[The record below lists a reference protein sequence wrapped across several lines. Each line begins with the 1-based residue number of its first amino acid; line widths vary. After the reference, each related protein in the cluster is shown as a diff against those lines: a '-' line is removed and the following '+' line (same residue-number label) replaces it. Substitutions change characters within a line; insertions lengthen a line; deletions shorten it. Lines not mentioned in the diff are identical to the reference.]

1 MERRKHSAKRIGQR
15 VKGKEQRVK
24 GRAHGAKSSVLWPF
38 ILGCCDMGGNYSVN
52 VKELYDHYRETVTI
66 GIHGQKIDHHA
77 LSFKVFEDELKKAL
91 PFVGKEKRRPE
102 RRMYFTGIRLKAQSA
117 ESIAHSTDGK
127 IHGKAV
133 EGGGDWGDEEGLDV
147 IDGKSWASSS
157 IKHVP
162 SEVVKELADDIKSN
176 RDNEIVKHIVPDFTS
191 NDMLKKPME
200 KGQAGVKSPIEIQ
213 IDELETQINALNDGM
228 RVLGIRVVSVSA
240 YDDEISNTYPADFK
254 ENDKTPENNR
264 SRVFNR
270 LDLLLS
276 KVAWIATV
284 QKRIEELLEI

>member
-1 MERRKHSAKRIGQR
+1 MEKKIVKKGSRIRGF
-15 VKGKEQRVK
+15 KGKEQSAER
-24 GRAHGAKSSVLWPF
+24 RAYGAKSSVLWPF

-66 GIHGQKIDHHA
+66 GITHGQDAKVDNHS
-77 LSFKVFEDELKKAL
+77 LSFKDFEEELKKAL

-102 RRMYFTGIRLKAQSA
+102 RRMYFTGIRMKKQAEGCSLKANREEEINIEGEPFTPIIPDSMK
-117 ESIAHSTDGK
+117 DG
-127 IHGKAV
+127 I
-133 EGGGDWGDEEGLDV
+133 
-147 IDGKSWASSS
+147 WASNKKE
-157 IKHVP
+157 IPPKI
-162 SEVVKELADDIKSN
+162 VKELADNIMKD
-176 RDNEIVKHIVPDFTS
+176 RDEAIEKNIIPDFKS

-200 KGQAGVKSPIEIQ
+200 KGQTGVKSPIELM
-213 IDELETQINALNDGM
+213 IDDLETQINALNDGM
-228 RVLGIRVVSVSA
+228 RTLGVRVIPVSA
-240 YDDEISNTYPADFK
+240 YDDEISNTYPADFEVK
-254 ENDKTPENNR
+254 DKDMMPENNR